1 MAFPSTFNIN
11 YYEGDTYEFKI
22 YPKNSI
28 GGVFNL
34 SPSTWEAKF
43 TIANGRGSTVIVNGT
58 STAVTQILCDVII
71 EQDSTVSCEIKPA
84 KGRQLVAGVNYVYD
98 VEVKNTA
105 TGKTFTLLNGNITV
119 TADVS
124 GAV

>member
-1 MAFPSTFNIN
+1 MAFPSTFNIT

-22 YPKNSI
+22 YPKNSV

-34 SPSTWEAKF
+34 SPLTWTAKF
-43 TIANGRGSTVIVNGT
+43 TIANGIGPTVIVNGV
-58 STAVTQILCDVII
+58 STAVTQIECDVII
-71 EQDSTVSCEIKPA
+71 EEDSTVSCEIKPA

-105 TGKTFTLLNGNITV
+105 TGKTFTLLNGNIAV

-124 GAV
+124 GAI

>member
-28 GGVFNL
+28 GGVFPI
-34 SPSTWEAKF
+34 SPLTWTSKF
-43 TIANGRGSTVIVNGT
+43 TIATARG
-58 STAVTQILCDVII
+58 ALATQFECNAII
-71 EQDSTVSCEIKPA
+71 GEDSTVSCEITPA
-84 KGRQLVAGVNYVYD
+84 QGRDLVAGVSYVYD

-105 TGKTFTLLNGNITV
+105 NGKTFTLLTGNVAV

-124 GAV
+124 GAI